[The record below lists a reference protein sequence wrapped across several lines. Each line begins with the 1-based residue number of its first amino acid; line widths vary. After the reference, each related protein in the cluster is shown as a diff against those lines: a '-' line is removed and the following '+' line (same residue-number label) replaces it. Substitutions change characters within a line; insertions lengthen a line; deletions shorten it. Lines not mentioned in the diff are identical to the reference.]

1 MWLTSIFASMK
12 SISISSIAELPTVAK
27 ELLAFA
33 EGQKFFIFEGNM
45 AAGKTTF
52 IKSLCEALGVED
64 VVSSPT
70 FSIVNEYE
78 SNAGPVYHFDFYR
91 LKNQQEAYDI
101 GYEEY
106 FYSGNY
112 CLVEWPSKVE
122 ELLPEEYIKI
132 EITVTGNEQRL
143 FQFSKVEE

>member
-1 MWLTSIFASMK
+1 VLMK

-33 EGQKFFIFEGNM
+33 DGQKFFIFEGDM

-70 FSIVNEYE
+70 FSIVNEYD
-78 SNAGPVYHFDFYR
+78 SPKGAVYHFDFYR
-91 LKNQQEAYDI
+91 LKNLQEAYDI

-106 FYSGNY
+106 FYSDSY

>member
-1 MWLTSIFASMK
+1 MQLTIHTLE
-12 SISISSIAELPTVAK
+12 ELPKVAQA
-27 ELLAFA
+27 LLNYAND
-33 EGQKFFIFEGNM
+33 QKFFIFEGEM

-52 IKSLCEALGVED
+52 IKTFCEALGVTD

-78 SNAGPVYHFDFYR
+78 SSHGPVFHFDFYR
-91 LKNQQEAYDI
+91 LKNLQEAYDI

-106 FYSGNY
+106 FYSDSY

-122 ELLPEEYIKI
+122 ELLPEAYIKVQ
-132 EITVTGNEQRL
+132 ITVADDEQRL
-143 FQFSKVEE
+143 FEFSKVVE

>member
-1 MWLTSIFASMK
+1 MQLTINNLE
-12 SISISSIAELPTVAK
+12 ELPKVAQA
-27 ELLAFA
+27 LLNYAND
-33 EGQKFFIFEGNM
+33 QNFFIFEGEM

-52 IKSLCEALGVED
+52 IKAFCEALGVTD

-78 SNAGPVYHFDFYR
+78 SNHGPVYHFDFYR
-91 LKNQQEAYDI
+91 LKNPQEAYDI

-122 ELLPEEYIKI
+122 ELLPEKYIKI
-132 EITVTGNEQRL
+132 QITVTDNEQRL
-143 FQFSKVEE
+143 FEFSKENS

>member
-1 MWLTSIFASMK
+1 MSMK
-12 SISISSIAELPTVAK
+12 SISINSPEELPQVAQ
-27 ELLAFA
+27 ELISFA
-33 EGQKFFIFEGNM
+33 NGDKFFVFDGEM

-52 IKSLCEALGVED
+52 IKAFCDELGVED

-78 SNAGPVYHFDFYR
+78 SKEGLVYHFDFYR
-91 LKNQQEAYDI
+91 LKNIQEAYDI

-106 FYSGNY
+106 FYSSNY

-122 ELLPEEYIKI
+122 ELLPESYIKV
-132 EITVTGNEQRL
+132 EIVITGDTDRS
-143 FQFSKVEE
+143 FKFSRQQG

>member
-1 MWLTSIFASMK
+1 MK
-12 SISISSIAELPTVAK
+12 SISINSIAELDSVA
-27 ELLAFA
+27 ERLLAFA
-33 EGQKFFIFEGNM
+33 NGNKFFIFEGEM

-52 IKSLCEALGVED
+52 IKAFCTVLGVED

-78 SNAGPVYHFDFYR
+78 SKAGLIYHFDFYR
-91 LKNQQEAYDI
+91 LKNLQEAYDI

-112 CLVEWPSKVE
+112 CLIEWPSKVE
-122 ELLPEEYIKI
+122 DLLPGNYIKV
-132 EITVTGNEQRL
+132 EILITGDEQRT
-143 FQFSKVEE
+143 FSFNEVNNQ

>member
-1 MWLTSIFASMK
+1 MQ
-12 SISISSIAELPTVAK
+12 ISINSASELPNVAQ

-33 EGQKFFIFEGNM
+33 DGHKFFIFEGDM

-52 IKSLCEALGVED
+52 IKSLCEAIGVED

-78 SNAGPVYHFDFYR
+78 SNNGPVYHFDFYR
-91 LKNQQEAYDI
+91 LKNIREAYDI

-106 FYSGNY
+106 FYSDNY

-143 FQFSKVEE
+143 FQFTTIKE

>member
-1 MWLTSIFASMK
+1 MK
-12 SISISSIAELPTVAK
+12 SISISNIAELPNVAK

-33 EGQKFFIFEGNM
+33 EGQKFFIFEGEM

-52 IKSLCEALGVED
+52 IKSLCEAIGVED

-78 SNAGPVYHFDFYR
+78 SASGPVYHFDFYR
-91 LKNQQEAYDI
+91 LKNIQEAYDI

-106 FYSGNY
+106 FYSEYY

-122 ELLPEEYIKI
+122 ELLPEAYIKV
-132 EITVTGNEQRL
+132 EITVTSHEQRL
-143 FQFSKVEE
+143 FQFTRIKT

>member
-1 MWLTSIFASMK
+1 MQLTINTLE
-12 SISISSIAELPTVAK
+12 ELPKVAQA
-27 ELLAFA
+27 LLSYAND
-33 EGQKFFIFEGNM
+33 QKFFIFEGEM

-52 IKSLCEALGVED
+52 IKAFCEALGVTD

-78 SNAGPVYHFDFYR
+78 SSHGNVYHFDFYR
-91 LKNQQEAYDI
+91 LKNLQEAYDI

-106 FYSGNY
+106 FYSNNF

-122 ELLPEEYIKI
+122 ELLPEAYIKVQ
-132 EITVTGNEQRL
+132 ITVTENEQRL
-143 FQFSKVEE
+143 FEFSKVVE

>member
-1 MWLTSIFASMK
+1 MQIIINSTA
-12 SISISSIAELPTVAK
+12 ALPDVAK
-27 ELLAFA
+27 QLLAFA
-33 EGQKFFIFEGNM
+33 NGDKFFIFEGEM

-52 IKSLCEALGVED
+52 IKAFCEALGIKD

-78 SNAGPVYHFDFYR
+78 SETGPIYHFDFYR
-91 LKNQQEAYDI
+91 LKSQQEAYDI

-112 CLVEWPSKVE
+112 CLVEWPTKVE
-122 ELLPEEYIKI
+122 DLLPEKYIKVEI
-132 EITVTGNEQRL
+132 EITGNEQRK
-143 FQFSKVEE
+143 FTFNKVDR

>member
-1 MWLTSIFASMK
+1 MK
-12 SISISSIAELPTVAK
+12 SISINSPADLPKVAE
-27 ELLAFA
+27 ELLKFA
-33 EGQKFFIFEGNM
+33 NGNKFFIFEGEM

-52 IKSLCEALGVED
+52 IKAFCEQLGITD

-78 SNAGPVYHFDFYR
+78 SRFGPVYHFDFYR
-91 LKNQQEAYDI
+91 LKNIQEAYDI

-106 FYSGNY
+106 FYSDDY

-122 ELLPEEYIKI
+122 ELLPETYIQVD
-132 EITVTGNEQRL
+132 ITITAETGRI
-143 FQFSKVEE
+143 FTFSRQQH

>member
-1 MWLTSIFASMK
+1 MQIYINNAN
-12 SISISSIAELPTVAK
+12 ELPEVAK
-27 ELLAFA
+27 KLLAYA
-33 EGQKFFIFEGNM
+33 NGQKFFIFEGDM

-52 IKSLCEALGVED
+52 IKSLCEVIGVED

-78 SNAGPVYHFDFYR
+78 GKDGSVYHFDFYR
-91 LKNQQEAYDI
+91 LKNLQEAYDI

-106 FYSGNY
+106 FYSDNY

-122 ELLPEEYIKI
+122 ELLPEEYVKVQ
-132 EITVTGNEQRL
+132 ITVIGNGQRL
-143 FQFSKVEE
+143 FEFYTIKE